1 MVAQE
6 GAQHYVPRERTLT
19 ALREAS
25 AECRGCD
32 LHRDA
37 TQTVF
42 GEGPTRARI
51 VMVGEVPGDREDRE
65 GAPFVG
71 PAGRLLDRALVEA
84 GIDRDT
90 VYVTNAVKHFRFTR
104 DARSGRRIHKKPSRS
119 QIVAC
124 RPWLLAEL
132 DTVRPEVVVAL
143 GATAAQ
149 SLFGPDFRVSSRRG
163 ELIEPES
170 DAESPLALATVHPSA
185 VLRARAGDRDSAY
198 AGLVADLTTV
208 ASAL

>member
-25 AECRGCD
+25 ADCRGCD

-51 VMVGEVPGDREDRE
+51 VMVG
-65 GAPFVG
+65 
-71 PAGRLLDRALVEA
+71 
-84 GIDRDT
+84 
-90 VYVTNAVKHFRFTR
+90 
-104 DARSGRRIHKKPSRS
+104 
-119 QIVAC
+119 
-124 RPWLLAEL
+124 
-132 DTVRPEVVVAL
+132 
-143 GATAAQ
+143 
-149 SLFGPDFRVSSRRG
+149 
-163 ELIEPES
+163 
-170 DAESPLALATVHPSA
+170 
-185 VLRARAGDRDSAY
+185 DRDSAY